1 MRDLKKGDY
10 FMIRPKPIKPFK
22 TLDEE
27 ANFWDTHDTS
37 PLFSNP
43 NFPLMKLPLLE
54 TEKEEVLTVRVQ
66 RSVKKRLV
74 TISRRM
80 GIGPT
85 TLARMW
91 ILERLGMGLK
101 PGS

>member
-1 MRDLKKGDY
+1 MK
-10 FMIRPKPIKPFK
+10 RPKPIKPFK

-27 ANFWDTHDTS
+27 AEFWDTHDTS
-37 PLFSNP
+37 PLFGNP

-54 TEKEEVLTVRVQ
+54 PEKEEIISVRVQ
-66 RSVKKRLV
+66 RSVKEQLT
-74 TISRRM
+74 TIARRM

-91 ILERLGMGLK
+91 LLERLGRGA
-101 PGS
+101 